1 MFNPIVSS
9 TMKSDLMTAEHICTV
24 LTPWRGKTSPT
35 KCPPLCCEKAS
46 ALGHHKRAVTPICAP
61 SASLAGKVYFQ
72 ILATDSY
79 VSNKNKPFLPGML
92 RLNHLSASIYSRP
105 RALQLK
111 SYLLNVLVEIMCQ
124 MVTKRLP
131 FLTGFP
137 PLGSRKFMGLYS
149 SVAGVLH
156 LCFAFVCASHKMY
169 LY

>member
-1 MFNPIVSS
+1 MNLSFFLSHCVGFAWHVMFNPIVSS

-111 SYLLNVLVEIMCQ
+111 SYLLNVLVEIMCGNE
-124 MVTKRLP
+124 TTP
-131 FLTGFP
+131 FFN
-137 PLGSRKFMGLYS
+137 RVS
-149 SVAGVLH
+149 SPWQP
-156 LCFAFVCASHKMY
+156 
-169 LY
+169 